1 MSRSYTRKSI
11 FQSPNLPK
19 PSLSL
24 LVMSEGLQKSL
35 DAIDKYAN
43 DWRLKENIKKSN
55 IMTFSGNGQ
64 NKQKVS
70 FKYQKEFLNI
80 ACR

>member
-1 MSRSYTRKSI
+1 
-11 FQSPNLPK
+11 
-19 PSLSL
+19 
-24 LVMSEGLQKSL
+24 MSEGLQKSL
-35 DAIDKYAN
+35 DAIDKHAN